1 MHEELFTLTT
11 LNILSHFINVEDLMV
26 IFYMNIYLVGKM
38 SFCSRYINHKEIC
51 YFSTLRSLLRQI
63 IAVGVKASDR
73 KWERGNQN
81 QNWVKTSRPT
91 TDGMWV

>member
-1 MHEELFTLTT
+1 MTHVD
-11 LNILSHFINVEDLMV
+11 LNSM
-26 IFYMNIYLVGKM
+26 LVLLVKKKVK
-38 SFCSRYINHKEIC
+38 SKC
-51 YFSTLRSLLRQI
+51 FSTLRSLLRPI

-91 TDGMWV
+91 TDGM